1 MVAARIIDILFK
13 IKKYYFLGLRLFL
26 CSLHHFHFFEAYFG
40 ESRGAEE
47 CDSLLLLKHFV
58 YFGIGIRPTLILLI
72 FLLFKEGFY
81 HSLFYFSTDSSP
93 VNDLI
98 VAKSVNINSF

>member
-1 MVAARIIDILFK
+1 MVAVRIIDILFK
-13 IKKYYFLGLRLFL
+13 IEKYYFLGLWLFL

-40 ESRGAEE
+40 DSNGTEE
-47 CDSLLLLKHFV
+47 GGSLLLFKHFV
-58 YFGIGIRPTLILLI
+58 YFRIGIRSTLILLI

-81 HSLFYFSTDSSP
+81 HSLLYFSTDSSP
-93 VNDLI
+93 VNCLI